1 MMKTHYAVQML
12 QNDYGAVIDDDR
24 LEDWPDFF
32 IENCFYR
39 ITTRDDYADNLPLG
53 IIYANSRNMLVD
65 RVTAIRNA
73 NIFEDQGYR
82 HIIGSPRILES
93 GNGEINAQTNFVVI
107 RTMQTGDAMLFA
119 SGVYA
124 DRISETGETL
134 KFIEK
139 TVILDSSKIDTLL
152 AIPL

>member
-1 MMKTHYAVQML
+1 MNDNSMAVRCML
-12 QNDYGAVIDDDR
+12 
-24 LEDWPDFF
+24 
-32 IENCFYR
+32 
-39 ITTRDDYADNLPLG
+39 LP
-53 IIYANSRNMLVD
+53 
-65 RVTAIRNA
+65 
-73 NIFEDQGYR
+73 
-82 HIIGSPRILES
+82 
-93 GNGEINAQTNFVVI
+93 
-107 RTMQTGDAMLFA
+107 LFA